1 MANKYVNNDLY
12 YTKSLMVKI
21 TEKQKMMMSI
31 MVDILGESRSQIV
44 RRLLMV
50 EAKKVAAQLEGEE
63 LELWIDLINQIE
75 KEEDYHEIVVG
86 DAISQGMKEAYFE
99 RTGEVLGYDDETTMK
114 TNADKQRVWQR
125 NYRAKKK
132 MEKLKELKEEHG
144 FTFISAT
151 HRRGRHG

>member
-44 RRLLMV
+44 RRLLTV

-114 TNADKQRVWQR
+114 TTADKHRVWQR

-132 MEKLKELKEEHG
+132 MEKLKELREEHG
-144 FTFISAT
+144 A
-151 HRRGRHG
+151 

>member
-1 MANKYVNNDLY
+1 MANKYVKNDLY
-12 YTKSLMVKI
+12 YTKNLMVKI

-44 RRLLMV
+44 RRLLIV

-75 KEEDYHEIVVG
+75 KEEDYHGIVVG
-86 DAISQGMKEAYFE
+86 AAISQGMKEAYFE
-99 RTGEVLGYDDETTMK
+99 RTGEVLGYDDETTME

-144 FTFISAT
+144 E
-151 HRRGRHG
+151 

>member
-1 MANKYVNNDLY
+1 MANRYVNNDLY
-12 YTKSLMVKI
+12 YTKNLMVKI

-63 LELWIDLINQIE
+63 LELWIELINQIE

-86 DAISQGMKEAYFE
+86 EAISQGMKESYFE
-99 RTGEVLGYDDETTMK
+99 RTGEVLGYDDETTMR
-114 TNADKQRVWQR
+114 TASDKQRVWQR

-132 MEKLKELKEEHG
+132 MQKLKELKEEHG
-144 FTFISAT
+144 E
-151 HRRGRHG
+151 

>member
-1 MANKYVNNDLY
+1 MATRYVNNDLY
-12 YTKSLMVKI
+12 YTKNLMVKI
-21 TEKQKMMMSI
+21 TDKQKMMMSI

-63 LELWIDLINQIE
+63 LELWIELINQIE

-86 DAISQGMKEAYFE
+86 EAISQGMKESYYE

-114 TNADKQRVWQR
+114 TASDKQRVWQR

-132 MEKLKELKEEHG
+132 MQKLKELKEEHG
-144 FTFISAT
+144 E
-151 HRRGRHG
+151 

>member
-1 MANKYVNNDLY
+1 MANRYVNNDLY
-12 YTKSLMVKI
+12 YTKNLMVKI

-63 LELWIDLINQIE
+63 LELWIELINQIE

-86 DAISQGMKEAYFE
+86 EAISQGMKESYYE
-99 RTGEVLGYDDETTMK
+99 RTGEVLGYDDETTMI

-132 MEKLKELKEEHG
+132 MQKLKELKEEHG
-144 FTFISAT
+144 E
-151 HRRGRHG
+151 

>member
-1 MANKYVNNDLY
+1 MASKYVKNDLY
-12 YTKSLMVKI
+12 YTKNLMVKI

-44 RRLLMV
+44 RRLLIV

-86 DAISQGMKEAYFE
+86 EAISQGMKESYFE

-144 FTFISAT
+144 E
-151 HRRGRHG
+151 

>member
-1 MANKYVNNDLY
+1 MASKYVKNDLY
-12 YTKSLMVKI
+12 YTKNLMVKI

-44 RRLLMV
+44 RRLLIV

-75 KEEDYHEIVVG
+75 REEDYHEIVVG

-99 RTGEVLGYDDETTMK
+99 RTGEVLGYDDETTMR

-144 FTFISAT
+144 E
-151 HRRGRHG
+151 

>member
-1 MANKYVNNDLY
+1 MASKYVKNDLY
-12 YTKSLMVKI
+12 YTKNLMVKI

-44 RRLLMV
+44 RRLLIV

-63 LELWIDLINQIE
+63 LELWIDLINQIA

-86 DAISQGMKEAYFE
+86 DAISQGMKEAYFQ

-132 MEKLKELKEEHG
+132 MEKLKELREEHG
-144 FTFISAT
+144 E
-151 HRRGRHG
+151 

>member
-1 MANKYVNNDLY
+1 MGSKYVKNDLY
-12 YTKSLMVKI
+12 YTKNLMVKI

-44 RRLLMV
+44 RRLLIV
-50 EAKKVAAQLEGEE
+50 EAKKVAAQLEGDE

-99 RTGEVLGYDDETTMK
+99 RTGEVLGYDDETTMR

-144 FTFISAT
+144 E
-151 HRRGRHG
+151 

>member
-1 MANKYVNNDLY
+1 MANRYVNNDLY
-12 YTKSLMVKI
+12 YTKNLMVKI

-63 LELWIDLINQIE
+63 LELWIELINQIE

-86 DAISQGMKEAYFE
+86 EAISQGMKESYYK
-99 RTGEVLGYDDETTMK
+99 RTGEVLGYDDETTMR
-114 TNADKQRVWQR
+114 TTSDKQRVWQR

-132 MEKLKELKEEHG
+132 MQKLKELKEEHG
-144 FTFISAT
+144 D
-151 HRRGRHG
+151 R

>member
-1 MANKYVNNDLY
+1 MANRYVNNDLY
-12 YTKSLMVKI
+12 YTKNLMVKI

-50 EAKKVAAQLEGEE
+50 EAKRVAAQLEGEE
-63 LELWIDLINQIE
+63 LELWIELINQIE

-86 DAISQGMKEAYFE
+86 EAISQGMKESYYE
-99 RTGEVLGYDDETTMK
+99 RTGEVLGYDDETTMR
-114 TNADKQRVWQR
+114 TASDKQRVWQR

-132 MEKLKELKEEHG
+132 MQKLKELKEEHG
-144 FTFISAT
+144 E
-151 HRRGRHG
+151 

>member
-1 MANKYVNNDLY
+1 MANRYVKNDLY
-12 YTKSLMVKI
+12 YTKNLMVKI

-63 LELWIDLINQIE
+63 LELWIELINQIE

-86 DAISQGMKEAYFE
+86 EAISQGMKESYYE
-99 RTGEVLGYDDETTMK
+99 RTGEVLGYDDETTMR
-114 TNADKQRVWQR
+114 TASDKQRVWQR

-132 MEKLKELKEEHG
+132 MQKLKELKEEHG
-144 FTFISAT
+144 D
-151 HRRGRHG
+151 R

>member
-1 MANKYVNNDLY
+1 MASKYVKNDLY
-12 YTKSLMVKI
+12 YTRNLMVKI

-44 RRLLMV
+44 RRLLIV

-86 DAISQGMKEAYFE
+86 DAISQGMKEAYFQ

-144 FTFISAT
+144 D
-151 HRRGRHG
+151 R

>member
-1 MANKYVNNDLY
+1 MANRYVNNDLY
-12 YTKSLMVKI
+12 YTKNLMVKI

-63 LELWIDLINQIE
+63 LELWIELINQIE

-86 DAISQGMKEAYFE
+86 EAISQGMKESYYE

-114 TNADKQRVWQR
+114 TASDKQRVWQR

-132 MEKLKELKEEHG
+132 MQKLKELKEEHG
-144 FTFISAT
+144 D
-151 HRRGRHG
+151 R

>member
-1 MANKYVNNDLY
+1 MASKYVKNDLY
-12 YTKSLMVKI
+12 YTKNLMVKI

-44 RRLLMV
+44 RRLLIV

-132 MEKLKELKEEHG
+132 MQKLKELKEEHG
-144 FTFISAT
+144 DK
-151 HRRGRHG
+151 

>member
-1 MANKYVNNDLY
+1 MASKYVKNDLY
-12 YTKSLMVKI
+12 YTKNLMVKI

-31 MVDILGESRSQIV
+31 MVDILGESRSQTV
-44 RRLLMV
+44 CRLLIV

-144 FTFISAT
+144 E
-151 HRRGRHG
+151 

>member
-1 MANKYVNNDLY
+1 MASKYVKNDLY
-12 YTKSLMVKI
+12 YTKNLMVKI
-21 TEKQKMMMSI
+21 TEEQKMMMSI

-44 RRLLMV
+44 RRLLIV
-50 EAKKVAAQLEGEE
+50 EAKKVAAQLEREE

-144 FTFISAT
+144 E
-151 HRRGRHG
+151 

>member
-1 MANKYVNNDLY
+1 MASKYVKNDLY
-12 YTKSLMVKI
+12 YTKNLMVKI

-44 RRLLMV
+44 RRLLIV

-132 MEKLKELKEEHG
+132 MEKHKELREEHG
-144 FTFISAT
+144 E
-151 HRRGRHG
+151 

>member
-1 MANKYVNNDLY
+1 MASKYVKNDLY
-12 YTKSLMVKI
+12 YTKNLMVKI

-44 RRLLMV
+44 RRLLIV

-132 MEKLKELKEEHG
+132 MQKLKELREEHG
-144 FTFISAT
+144 E
-151 HRRGRHG
+151 

>member
-1 MANKYVNNDLY
+1 MASKYVKNDLY
-12 YTKSLMVKI
+12 YTKNLMVKI

-44 RRLLMV
+44 RRLLIV

-86 DAISQGMKEAYFE
+86 DAISQGMKESYFE

-132 MEKLKELKEEHG
+132 MEKLKELREEHG
-144 FTFISAT
+144 E
-151 HRRGRHG
+151 

>member
-132 MEKLKELKEEHG
+132 MEKIKELKEEHG
-144 FTFISAT
+144 A
-151 HRRGRHG
+151 

>member
-21 TEKQKMMMSI
+21 TEKQKMMIGI

-144 FTFISAT
+144 A
-151 HRRGRHG
+151 

>member
-1 MANKYVNNDLY
+1 MANRYVKNDLY
-12 YTKSLMVKI
+12 YTKNLMVKI

-63 LELWIDLINQIE
+63 LELWIELINQIE
-75 KEEDYHEIVVG
+75 KEEDYHEIAVG
-86 DAISQGMKEAYFE
+86 EAISQGMKESYYE

-114 TNADKQRVWQR
+114 TASDKQRVWQR

-132 MEKLKELKEEHG
+132 MQKLKELKEEHG
-144 FTFISAT
+144 E
-151 HRRGRHG
+151 

>member
-1 MANKYVNNDLY
+1 MASKYVKNDLY
-12 YTKSLMVKI
+12 YTKNLMVKI

-44 RRLLMV
+44 RRLLIV

-99 RTGEVLGYDDETTMK
+99 RTGEILGYDDETTMK

-144 FTFISAT
+144 E
-151 HRRGRHG
+151 

>member
-1 MANKYVNNDLY
+1 MASKYVKNDLY
-12 YTKSLMVKI
+12 YTKNLMVKI

-44 RRLLMV
+44 RRLLIV

-144 FTFISAT
+144 DK
-151 HRRGRHG
+151 

>member
-1 MANKYVNNDLY
+1 MASKYVKNDLY
-12 YTKSLMVKI
+12 YTKNLMVKI

-44 RRLLMV
+44 RRLLVV

-63 LELWIDLINQIE
+63 LELWIELINQIE

-86 DAISQGMKEAYFE
+86 EAISQGMKESYYE
-99 RTGEVLGYDDETTMK
+99 RTGEVLGYDDETTMR
-114 TNADKQRVWQR
+114 TASDKQRVWQR

-132 MEKLKELKEEHG
+132 MQKLKELKEEHG
-144 FTFISAT
+144 D
-151 HRRGRHG
+151 R

>member
-1 MANKYVNNDLY
+1 MANRYVNNDLY
-12 YTKSLMVKI
+12 YTKNLMVKI

-63 LELWIDLINQIE
+63 LELWIELINQIE

-86 DAISQGMKEAYFE
+86 EAISQGMKESYYE

-144 FTFISAT
+144 E
-151 HRRGRHG
+151 

>member
-1 MANKYVNNDLY
+1 MASKYVKNDLY
-12 YTKSLMVKI
+12 YTKNLMVKI

-44 RRLLMV
+44 RRLLIV

-86 DAISQGMKEAYFE
+86 EAISQGMKEAYFE

-144 FTFISAT
+144 E
-151 HRRGRHG
+151 

>member
-1 MANKYVNNDLY
+1 MASKYVKNDLY
-12 YTKSLMVKI
+12 YTKNLMVKI

-44 RRLLMV
+44 RRLLIV

-132 MEKLKELKEEHG
+132 MQKLKELKEEHG
-144 FTFISAT
+144 D
-151 HRRGRHG
+151 R

>member
-1 MANKYVNNDLY
+1 MASKYVKNDLY
-12 YTKSLMVKI
+12 YTKNLMVKI

-44 RRLLMV
+44 RRLLVV

-63 LELWIDLINQIE
+63 LELWIELINQIE

-86 DAISQGMKEAYFE
+86 EAISQGMKESYYE
-99 RTGEVLGYDDETTMK
+99 RTGEVLGYDDETTMR
-114 TNADKQRVWQR
+114 TNADRQRVWQR

-132 MEKLKELKEEHG
+132 MQKLKELKEEHG
-144 FTFISAT
+144 E
-151 HRRGRHG
+151 

>member
-86 DAISQGMKEAYFE
+86 DAISQGMKEAYYE

-132 MEKLKELKEEHG
+132 MEKIKELKEEHG
-144 FTFISAT
+144 A
-151 HRRGRHG
+151 